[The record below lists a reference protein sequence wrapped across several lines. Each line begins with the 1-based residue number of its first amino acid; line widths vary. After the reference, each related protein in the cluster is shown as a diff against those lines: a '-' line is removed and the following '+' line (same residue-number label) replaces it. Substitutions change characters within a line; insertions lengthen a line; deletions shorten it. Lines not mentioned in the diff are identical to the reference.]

1 MIVDVSKATEG
12 RTPKIALTT
21 VVMAYNEA
29 ANLQTAVEELVAA
42 LESLTVPYELL
53 IINDGSSDT
62 TGDVADGLA
71 KKHPN
76 ARVVHHGINRGLGGV
91 YRSGFTE
98 SRGSL
103 VTFFPADGQFP
114 ATIIP
119 DFFEAAVGADIVLGY
134 IPDRKDSLLARVLSW
149 GERCLYRFLFGPI
162 PKFQGILMFRR
173 RILDDI
179 RLQSDGRGWV
189 ILMEL
194 IVRCSRAGYRIV
206 SRPTTI
212 RPRLSGGSKVN
223 NLRTIHANLR
233 QILALKRYL

>member
-1 MIVDVSKATEG
+1 MFVDVSKATEG
-12 RTPKIALTT
+12 RTSTIALTT

-29 ANLQTAVEELVAA
+29 ANLRTAVEELVGA
-42 LESLTVPYELL
+42 LESLGTSYELL
-53 IINDGSSDT
+53 IINDGSSDS
-62 TGDVADGLA
+62 TGEVADGLA
-71 KKHPN
+71 KKHPR
-76 ARVVHHGINRGLGGV
+76 ARVVHHEVNQGLGGV

-98 SRGSL
+98 SRGNL

-119 DFFEAAVGADIVLGY
+119 DFFQAAAEADIVLGY
-134 IPDRKDSLLARVLSW
+134 IPDRKDSLVARVLSW

-179 RLQSDGRGWV
+179 HLKSDGRGWV
-189 ILMEL
+189 ILMEF

-206 SRPTTI
+206 SRPTMI
-212 RPRLSGGSKVN
+212 RPRLSGASKVN

-233 QILALKRYL
+233 QILALIRHL